1 MNITYNMSDFYQL
14 VSDNNNIYKS
24 QNKEHK
30 TVLTADSNVED
41 MQEDIT
47 TLRKKIRSLKS
58 YHNNTYVESKLSK
71 QLESFKDAYNELKEK
86 YDSVSDNEKLS
97 KELNKL
103 ENLISDNMK
112 SLKKVGIKYNDKG
125 YLTYDS
131 EKLEDV
137 EDSTLE
143 TLFSGNDS
151 FISKANKIVGKI
163 EDAANDTAVKSE
175 RVAYHRTVSYSDEE
189 LQLAYHCADVQ
200 NVMIGLSA
208 ENTIIK
214 GIEDTI
220 ADIENSVYIGVYQ
233 ESVKYRTA
241 YQESFVELYNT
252 LLEKADESTVK
263 QMKELSS
270 MQKDTLNAIG
280 LSFDESGKME
290 IAEDVKNISKDVDF
304 TTNIEKLFG
313 ENATYRE
320 GINSIADELLNKT
333 LKTEKLGITIDITV

>member
-14 VSDNNNIYKS
+14 VRDNNNIYKS

-30 TVLTADSNVED
+30 TVLTADSNVEN
-41 MQEDIT
+41 MQDDIT

-58 YHNNTYVESKLSK
+58 YHNNTYVETKLSK

-163 EDAANDTAVKSE
+163 EAAANDTAVKSE
-175 RVAYHRTVSYSDEE
+175 RVAYHRTVSYSNEE
-189 LQLAYHCADVQ
+189 LTFAYHCADIQ
-200 NVMIGLSA
+200 NVMTGMSD

-220 ADIENSVYIGVYQ
+220 TDIENSDYSADYQ
-233 ESVKYRTA
+233 ESVGYRTA
-241 YQESFVELYNT
+241 YQESFVKLYNA
-252 LLEKADESTVK
+252 LLAKADESTAK

-280 LSFDESGKME
+280 ISFDESGKMG
-290 IAEDVKNISKDVDF
+290 IAEDVESLSKDEDF
-304 TTNIEKLFG
+304 TANIEKLFG
-313 ENATYRE
+313 KKAIYRE
-320 GINSIADELLNKT
+320 GINSIANELLNKT